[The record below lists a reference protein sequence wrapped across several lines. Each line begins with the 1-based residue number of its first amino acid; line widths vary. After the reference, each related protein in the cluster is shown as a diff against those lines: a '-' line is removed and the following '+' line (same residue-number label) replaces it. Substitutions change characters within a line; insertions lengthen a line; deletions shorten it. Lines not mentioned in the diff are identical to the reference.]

1 MRALGSASLG
11 KAGCAGAR
19 NLDAA
24 RIRTTELRRHCGAV
38 ASSREYGPIQ
48 AFSIASRIEELPG
61 VAGKKQFCPESER
74 RAAAPGKTR
83 HAMSTIRHPIEQEEL
98 MAYLDGELLPD
109 QATEA
114 LSHLELCPECQTL
127 AADFRDVS
135 QELMAWEVE
144 SPEAG
149 IPSKI
154 NAALEERLQ
163 KNQAG
168 RGSSPRLKNRVMTSR
183 WVWAGGLAIVC
194 VAVGLKL
201 TLTSSNRNEDRSTAY
216 PSMASIEQ
224 YLMPDRNA
232 EIALARS
239 AAPEAIS
246 ADAKIMVL
254 GWRGYET
261 AIEGRNGFVCMVE
274 RSWMS
279 PFNSAEFWNPK
290 VRVPQC
296 FNPAAAR
303 SILPL
308 TIKRT
313 GMVLGGL
320 SKAQMIYSIKAG
332 FANKELPA
340 PEPGAMSYMMSR
352 AGYLND
358 ALGHYVPHLMFYFP
372 LTDKS
377 SWGADLPDSPVTLN
391 PQFRDGPEPIT
402 EFVIAV
408 GKWSDGTAAPTM

>member
-61 VAGKKQFCPESER
+61 VAGKKQSCPECEP
-74 RAAAPGKTR
+74 RAAAPRKTR
-83 HAMSTIRHPIEQEEL
+83 HAMSTNRHPIEQEEL

-109 QATEA
+109 QAAEA

-127 AADFRDVS
+127 AADFRGLS
-135 QELMAWEVE
+135 QELMAWEIE
-144 SPEAG
+144 SPEVG
-149 IPSKI
+149 ISSEIDSALGERFQRREAAKVSSSK
-154 NAALEERLQ
+154 
-163 KNQAG
+163 
-168 RGSSPRLKNRVMTSR
+168 LKNGVVTSR
-183 WVWAGGLAIVC
+183 WLWVGALAIVC

-201 TLTSSNRNEDRSTAY
+201 TLTSRNRNEDRSTAY

-232 EIALARS
+232 EIAMARS

-246 ADAKIMVL
+246 SDAKILVL

-274 RSWMS
+274 RSWIQ
-279 PFNSAEFWNPK
+279 PFNS
-290 VRVPQC
+290 
-296 FNPAAAR
+296 
-303 SILPL
+303 
-308 TIKRT
+308 
-313 GMVLGGL
+313 
-320 SKAQMIYSIKAG
+320 
-332 FANKELPA
+332 
-340 PEPGAMSYMMSR
+340 
-352 AGYLND
+352 
-358 ALGHYVPHLMFYFP
+358 
-372 LTDKS
+372 
-377 SWGADLPDSPVTLN
+377 
-391 PQFRDGPEPIT
+391 
-402 EFVIAV
+402 
-408 GKWSDGTAAPTM
+408 

>member
-1 MRALGSASLG
+1 
-11 KAGCAGAR
+11 
-19 NLDAA
+19 
-24 RIRTTELRRHCGAV
+24 
-38 ASSREYGPIQ
+38 
-48 AFSIASRIEELPG
+48 
-61 VAGKKQFCPESER
+61 
-74 RAAAPGKTR
+74 
-83 HAMSTIRHPIEQEEL
+83 MSTNRHPIEQEEL
-98 MAYLDGELLPD
+98 MAYLDGELSAD

-127 AADFRDVS
+127 AADFRGVS
-135 QELMAWEVE
+135 QELLAWEVE
-144 SPEAG
+144 SPEVG
-149 IPSKI
+149 ISSEL

-163 KNQAG
+163 KRQAAKVT
-168 RGSSPRLKNRVMTSR
+168 SSRLENRVMTSR
-183 WVWAGGLAIVC
+183 WVWAGALVIVC
-194 VAVGLKL
+194 AVMGLKL
-201 TLTSSNRNEDRSTAY
+201 TLTSHNRSEDRSTAY

-224 YLMPDRNA
+224 YLMPDRDA

-246 ADAKIMVL
+246 SDAKILVL

-261 AIEGRNGFVCMVE
+261 ADEGKNGFVCMVE

-279 PFNSAEFWNPK
+279 PFNSADFWNPK

-308 TIKRT
+308 TFKRT
-313 GMVLGGL
+313 EMVLAGL
-320 SKAQMIYSIKAG
+320 SKAQMIDSIKAG
-332 FANKELPA
+332 FDNKELPR
-340 PEPGAMSYMMSR
+340 PEPGAMCYMMSR

-377 SWGADLPDSPVTLN
+377 SWGADLRDSPVTLN

-408 GKWSDGTAAPTM
+408 GKWSDGTAAPAM

>member
-1 MRALGSASLG
+1 M
-11 KAGCAGAR
+11 
-19 NLDAA
+19 N
-24 RIRTTELRRHCGAV
+24 TNRH
-38 ASSREYGPIQ
+38 
-48 AFSIASRIEELPG
+48 L
-61 VAGKKQFCPESER
+61 
-74 RAAAPGKTR
+74 
-83 HAMSTIRHPIEQEEL
+83 IEQEEL
-98 MAYLDGELLPD
+98 MAYLDGELPPD

-114 LSHLELCPECQTL
+114 LSHLKLCPECQIL
-127 AADFRDVS
+127 ATDFRGVS

-144 SPEAG
+144 SPEEG
-149 IPSKI
+149 ISLEI
-154 NAALEERLQ
+154 NAALREGLQ
-163 KNQAG
+163 KHEAAKA
-168 RGSSPRLKNRVMTSR
+168 SPARLKKIILTSR
-183 WVWAGGLAIVC
+183 WVWAGAFAIVC
-194 VAVGLKL
+194 LAVGLTL
-201 TLTSSNRNEDRSTAY
+201 TLISRNRNEDRSTAY

-224 YLMPDRNA
+224 YLIPDRNA

-239 AAPEAIS
+239 AAPAAIS
-246 ADAKIMVL
+246 SEAKILVL

-261 AIEGRNGFVCMVE
+261 AVEGRNGFVCMVE

-279 PFNSAEFWNPK
+279 PFNSTEFWNPK

-308 TIKRT
+308 TINRT
-313 GMVLGGL
+313 KMVLAGL
-320 SKAQMIYSIKAG
+320 SKAQMIDRIKAG
-332 FANKELPA
+332 FNNKELPV
-340 PEPGAMSYMMSR
+340 PEPGAMCYMMSR

-408 GKWSDGTAAPTM
+408 GKWSDGTSAPAM

>member
-1 MRALGSASLG
+1 M
-11 KAGCAGAR
+11 
-19 NLDAA
+19 N
-24 RIRTTELRRHCGAV
+24 TN
-38 ASSREYGPIQ
+38 
-48 AFSIASRIEELPG
+48 
-61 VAGKKQFCPESER
+61 
-74 RAAAPGKTR
+74 
-83 HAMSTIRHPIEQEEL
+83 RHPIEQEEL
-98 MAYLDGELLPD
+98 MAYLDGELSAD

-114 LSHLELCPECQTL
+114 LSHLEVCPECQTL
-127 AADFRDVS
+127 AADFRGVS
-135 QELMAWEVE
+135 QELLAWEVE
-144 SPEAG
+144 SPEVG
-149 IPSKI
+149 ISSKL

-163 KNQAG
+163 RPQAAKVT
-168 RGSSPRLKNRVMTSR
+168 SLRLGNRVMTSR
-183 WVWAGGLAIVC
+183 WIWVGALAIVC
-194 VAVGLKL
+194 AVVGLKL
-201 TLTSSNRNEDRSTAY
+201 TLTSRDRNEDRSTAY

-246 ADAKIMVL
+246 SDAKILVL

-261 AIEGRNGFVCMVE
+261 AIAGKNGFVCMVE

-308 TIKRT
+308 TMKRT
-313 GMVLGGL
+313 EMVLAGL
-320 SKAQMIYSIKAG
+320 SKAQMIDSIKAG
-332 FANKELPA
+332 FENKKLPA
-340 PEPGAMSYMMSR
+340 PEPGAMCYMMSR

-372 LTDKS
+372 LTDKT
-377 SWGADLPDSPVTLN
+377 SWGADLRDSPVTLN
-391 PQFRDGPEPIT
+391 PQFQGGPEPIT

-408 GKWSDGTAAPTM
+408 GKWSDGTVAPVM